1 MNWKQEAIDKLK
13 NYTVRRRALTTI
25 PQQVEEVQLRR
36 RGIRGATVDGTAV
49 RGGGSGREN
58 MLLDSMVY
66 QEELER
72 RLEMTRRW
80 VASVEQALGALSDEE
95 RLVLDRL
102 YIHPARGNVER
113 LCEEL
118 NIENPP
124 GVYKRK
130 DRALRRFVMALYGW
144 EEI

>member
-1 MNWKQEAIDKLK
+1 MNWKQEAIDRLRS
-13 NYTVRRRALTTI
+13 YPARQRALSAL
-25 PQQVEEVQLRR
+25 PQQVEEVQLKR
-36 RGIRGATVDGTAV
+36 RGIRAASIDGTAV
-49 RGGGSGREN
+49 RGGGNGREN

-72 RLEMTRRW
+72 RLEMTKKW
-80 VASVEQALGALSDEE
+80 VAATEAALSALDQEE
-95 RLVLDRL
+95 RLVLDRF
-102 YIHPARGNVER
+102 YMHPARGNIER

-118 NIENPP
+118 GIENPP

-130 DRALRRFVMALYGW
+130 DRALRRFTMALYGW

>member
-1 MNWKQEAIDKLK
+1 MNWKQEAIDKLR
-13 NYTVRRRALTTI
+13 NYTVRRKALTTL
-25 PQQVEEVQLRR
+25 PQQMEEVQLRR
-36 RGIRGATVDGTAV
+36 RSIRAATADGCAIK
-49 RGGGSGREN
+49 GGGNGREN

-72 RLEMTRRW
+72 RLEMTRQW
-80 VASVEQALGALSDEE
+80 VSSVEQALGALTDEE
-95 RLVLDRL
+95 RLVLDRF
-102 YIHPARGNVER
+102 YIHPAKGYIER
-113 LCEEL
+113 LCDEL
-118 NIENPP
+118 CLESA

>member
-13 NYTVRRRALTTI
+13 NYAVRRRALTTI